1 MSHGSYSSYSQSVM
15 TEDEEDWEDY
25 CKGGYHPVHIG
36 DTFSDG
42 RYIVVRKL
50 GWGHFST
57 VWLAKDTKLLRHVAL
72 KIVKSAPRYT
82 ETALDEIKL
91 LQRLITSATP
101 PIVPSSSNPNPAPS
115 PSQTHPGRS
124 HVISFLD
131 HFRHRGPNG
140 THVCMVFEVLGENL
154 LGLIKRHQR
163 KGVPQ
168 HLVRQIAKQVLL
180 GLDYM
185 HRCCGVIHTDLKPE
199 NVLICIDDVESII
212 QNELA
217 SATANGTP
225 PPTKLVGVPPSRG
238 RGGNQTPRPES
249 VFITGSQPLPSPS
262 SSHGASPMLDRW
274 AFGMSKIE
282 GTGGAGSISASAAAS
297 GAGSLTSPPSGAAR
311 ESSVDGKTHLHAVEM
326 DRASERIAQL
336 LREPGFSEKKSLH
349 NGPSLLSQQAPHDPG
364 YIGAPRIP
372 QEGADGVSAEV
383 GGVADAPPAVT
394 GSMALDPQSAGG
406 LEAVE
411 RITVKIADLGNAT
424 WVEHHFTD
432 DIQTRQYRC
441 PEVLLGARWGPSA
454 DIWSV
459 ACVLFELL
467 AGGDYLFD
475 PQAGSRYSK
484 DEDHIA
490 QIIELVGE
498 FPQTLAFSGKY
509 SSRFFNRKGELR
521 HINKLRFWPL
531 EDVLHDK
538 YEFTREIAQTI
549 ASFLGPMLRLSP
561 EKRAGAG
568 ELVHHRWLDG
578 VVVQGEVD
586 VIRRA
591 EDDEARKRT
600 TTSASPGPGSVS
612 GVGVDVDALKPVED
626 DSPVTDDERPP
637 PTGGPNANVPPTLQ
651 MPRPASA
658 TAKENLR
665 QYQQQQA
672 HHGKQDSASAG
683 GSHSRKRS

>member
-1 MSHGSYSSYSQSVM
+1 
-15 TEDEEDWEDY
+15 
-25 CKGGYHPVHIG
+25 
-36 DTFSDG
+36 
-42 RYIVVRKL
+42 L
-50 GWGHFST
+50 N
-57 VWLAKDTKLLRHVAL
+57 RHVAL

-101 PIVPSSSNPNPAPS
+101 PISPSPTNPNPAPS

-131 HFRHRGPNG
+131 HFRHKGPNG

-168 HLVRQIAKQVLL
+168 HLVKQIAKQILL

-212 QNELA
+212 QAELA
-217 SATANGTP
+217 ASSANATP

-238 RGGNQTPRPES
+238 RGGNQTPRSES

-262 SSHGASPMLDRW
+262 SSHGASPMLDKW
-274 AFGMSKIE
+274 AFGMSKID
-282 GTGGAGSISASAAAS
+282 SSKPSSANADESDKRPRGLSA
-297 GAGSLTSPPSGAAR
+297 
-311 ESSVDGKTHLHAVEM
+311 EM
-326 DRASERIAQL
+326 DQASERISQL
-336 LREPGFSEKKSLH
+336 LREPGFGEKTSATASQPS
-349 NGPSLLSQQAPHDPG
+349 GPSLLSQQAPRNPPDQPPIYTKG
-364 YIGAPRIP
+364 KA
-372 QEGADGVSAEV
+372 AESPPT
-383 GGVADAPPAVT
+383 DAPPMSTSAM
-394 GSMALDPQSAGG
+394 SLDQAGTQLSPG
-406 LEAVE
+406 TLEGME

-490 QIIELVGE
+490 QIIELMGE

-531 EDVLHDK
+531 QDVFHDK
-538 YEFTREIAQTI
+538 YEFSRETANTI
-549 ASFLGPMLRLSP
+549 ASFLNPMLRLNP

-568 ELVHHRWLDG
+568 ELTHHRWLDG

-591 EDDEARKRT
+591 EEEEAQRRALA
-600 TTSASPGPGSVS
+600 ASNGH
-612 GVGVDVDALKPVED
+612 GVAQARIRDPDADALKPVD
-626 DSPVTDDERPP
+626 DDAPSTDEERSPQKNTAPQLSIP
-637 PTGGPNANVPPTLQ
+637 KPSSAN
-651 MPRPASA
+651 
-658 TAKENLR
+658 AKEN
-665 QYQQQQA
+665 A
-672 HHGKQDSASAG
+672 PHPPKTPTEPAKPPGAS
-683 GSHSRKRS
+683 SQEQKRS

>member
-36 DTFSDG
+36 DTFSDT
-42 RYIVVRKL
+42 RYTVVRKL

-57 VWLAKDTKLLRHVAL
+57 VWLAKDSKLNRHVAL

-91 LQRLITSATP
+91 LQRLITSSTP
-101 PIVPSSSNPNPAPS
+101 PVHPTTENPHPPAS
-115 PSQTHPGRS
+115 PAQTHPGRS

-131 HFRHRGPNG
+131 HFRHKGPNG

-163 KGVPQ
+163 KGVPP
-168 HLVRQIAKQVLL
+168 HLVKQIAKQVLL

-212 QNELA
+212 QAELA
-217 SATANGTP
+217 ASASAST

-238 RGGNQTPRPES
+238 RGGNQTPRSES

-262 SSHGASPMLDRW
+262 SSYGASPMLDKW
-274 AFGMSKIE
+274 AFGMSKIDPNDTSTSKPGSLKASGAESSEE
-282 GTGGAGSISASAAAS
+282 GRRALSEEMNQTSERISQLQFDMNGQPQQQQPGRSAAA
-297 GAGSLTSPPSGAAR
+297 
-311 ESSVDGKTHLHAVEM
+311 
-326 DRASERIAQL
+326 
-336 LREPGFSEKKSLH
+336 
-349 NGPSLLSQQAPHDPG
+349 GPSLLSQQAPEHAAISTSPKELSPEQFP
-364 YIGAPRIP
+364 ITN
-372 QEGADGVSAEV
+372 DGPSLSTAAVTP
-383 GGVADAPPAVT
+383 DAPLMDGT
-394 GSMALDPQSAGG
+394 
-406 LEAVE
+406 E

-459 ACVLFELL
+459 ACVMFELL

-475 PQAGSRYSK
+475 PQAGSRYTK

-490 QIIELVGE
+490 QIIELMGE
-498 FPQTLAFSGKY
+498 LPHSLAFSGKY

-521 HINKLRFWPL
+521 HISKLRFWPL

-538 YEFTREIAQTI
+538 YEFSRDTAQTI
-549 ASFLGPMLRLSP
+549 ASFLNPMLRLHP

-568 ELVHHRWLDG
+568 ELIHHRWLDG

-586 VIRRA
+586 VVRRA
-591 EDDEARKRT
+591 EEADRRAR
-600 TTSASPGPGSVS
+600 ASEPASSS
-612 GVGVDVDALKPVED
+612 GDPDNDALKPVD
-626 DSPVTDDERPP
+626 DTPATDDERAAPKL
-637 PTGGPNANVPPTLQ
+637 G
-651 MPRPASA
+651 MPKPSSSA
-658 TAKENLR
+658 AKEN
-665 QYQQQQA
+665 A
-672 HHGKQDSASAG
+672 AKKAS
-683 GSHSRKRS
+683 

>member
-1 MSHGSYSSYSQSVM
+1 MS
-15 TEDEEDWEDY
+15 
-25 CKGGYHPVHIG
+25 
-36 DTFSDG
+36 
-42 RYIVVRKL
+42 
-50 GWGHFST
+50 
-57 VWLAKDTKLLRHVAL
+57 A
-72 KIVKSAPRYT
+72 
-82 ETALDEIKL
+82 
-91 LQRLITSATP
+91 
-101 PIVPSSSNPNPAPS
+101 
-115 PSQTHPGRS
+115 
-124 HVISFLD
+124 
-131 HFRHRGPNG
+131 
-140 THVCMVFEVLGENL
+140 
-154 LGLIKRHQR
+154 
-163 KGVPQ
+163 
-168 HLVRQIAKQVLL
+168 
-180 GLDYM
+180 
-185 HRCCGVIHTDLKPE
+185 DLKPE

-217 SATANGTP
+217 SASANGTP

-274 AFGMSKIE
+274 AFGMSKID
-282 GTGGAGSISASAAAS
+282 GAGGTAGGGSTGASAAAS
-297 GAGSLTSPPSGAAR
+297 GPGSLTSPPNGAR
-311 ESSVDGKTHLHAVEM
+311 ESSVDGKTQLHAVEM

-336 LREPGFSEKKSLH
+336 LREPGFGEKKTLH
-349 NGPSLLSQQAPHDPG
+349 NAHKAPGPSLLSQQAPHDPG

-372 QEGADGVSAEV
+372 QEGVDEVSSE
-383 GGVADAPPAVT
+383 GGGAADATNSLAGP
-394 GSMALDPQSAGG
+394 MALDPQSAGG

-490 QIIELVGE
+490 QVIELVGD
-498 FPQTLAFSGKY
+498 FPQSLAFSGKY
-509 SSRFFNRKGELR
+509 SSRFFSRKGELR

-538 YEFTREIAQTI
+538 YEFTRETAQTI

-591 EDDEARKRT
+591 EDDEARRRST
-600 TTSASPGPGSVS
+600 ASASPGLGSIPGI
-612 GVGVDVDALKPVED
+612 DMDALKPVED
-626 DSPVTDDERPP
+626 DSPVTDDEQPSA
-637 PTGGPNANVPPTLQ
+637 GGPSANVPPTLQ

-665 QYQQQQA
+665 QYQQQQQQQPQV
-672 HHGKQDSASAG
+672 HHGKQDSAS